1 MGLGSS
7 IASAVQA
14 NKARKQANAEYQQ
27 KTAMLD
33 NMFNKDYYSDI
44 TQRTDI
50 QNMLRI
56 LQENQDKQAS
66 KDNALAAITGATT
79 EAQLASQDS
88 RNKSYADALAN
99 IASNAS
105 TLKDTYKQNYLNQ
118 RLNMSNPKAGI
129 LQNQSDQWGQA
140 GSNLFKSGASLFG
153 SGIDDILKN
162 RNTSTDTSSQPNKE
176 EE

>member
-50 QNMLRI
+50 QNMLRV

-66 KDNALAAITGATT
+66 KDNALAAITGATS
-79 EAQLASQDS
+79 EAQLAAQES
-88 RNKSYADALAN
+88 RNKSYADSLAS

-118 RLNMSNPKAGI
+118 RMNMNNPQTSI
-129 LQNQSDQWGQA
+129 LQNSSNMWGQA
-140 GSNLFKSGASLFG
+140 GANLFG
-153 SGIDDILKN
+153 SGAKLMGSGLDDIIGK
-162 RNTSTDTSSQPNKE
+162 KGE
-176 EE
+176 

>member
-50 QNMLRI
+50 QNMLRV

-66 KDNALAAITGATT
+66 KDNALAAITGATS
-79 EAQLASQDS
+79 EAQLAAQES
-88 RNKSYADALAN
+88 RNKSYADSLAS

-118 RLNMSNPKAGI
+118 RMNMNNPQTSI
-129 LQNQSDQWGQA
+129 LQNSSNMWGQA
-140 GSNLFKSGASLFG
+140 GSNLFGSGAKLMG
-153 SGIDDILKN
+153 SGLDDILDKG
-162 RNTSTDTSSQPNKE
+162 
-176 EE
+176 

>member
-7 IASAVQA
+7 IASAIQA

-50 QNMLRI
+50 QNMLRV

-66 KDNALAAITGATT
+66 KDNALAAITGATS
-79 EAQLASQDS
+79 EAQLAAQES
-88 RNKSYADALAN
+88 RNKSYADSLAS

-118 RLNMSNPKAGI
+118 RMNMNNPQTSI
-129 LQNQSDQWGQA
+129 LQNSSNMWGQA
-140 GSNLFKSGASLFG
+140 GSNLFGSGAKLMG
-153 SGIDDILKN
+153 SGLDDILDKG
-162 RNTSTDTSSQPNKE
+162 
-176 EE
+176 